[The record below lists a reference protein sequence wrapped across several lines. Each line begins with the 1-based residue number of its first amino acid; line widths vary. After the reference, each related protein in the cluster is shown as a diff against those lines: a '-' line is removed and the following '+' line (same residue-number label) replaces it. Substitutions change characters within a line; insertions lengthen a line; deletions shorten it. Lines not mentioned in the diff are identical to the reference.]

1 MDFSGSV
8 VGGRGVVLA
17 GGCGCAR
24 EDPGTLIGPGSL
36 SPDRWVYA
44 EGLGEGPPPPGANTT
59 PWRTQ
64 WFLFIGA
71 PPTGPRAPCLAA
83 SKKHARGLVAV
94 RRPPT
99 RRPLSADSPSVT
111 TYAGSSNAPNQAASR
126 WVGSSGHGRPPGRS
140 WQVPARRTS
149 HRRAGAL
156 RWIDVATE
164 KAPTDRGL
172 KVTKGEA
179 PSRRLLAGRKTHVAR
194 FRRFRQFIGTL
205 RGGKPSVF

>member
-1 MDFSGSV
+1 MRS
-8 VGGRGVVLA
+8 
-17 GGCGCAR
+17 C
-24 EDPGTLIGPGSL
+24 
-36 SPDRWVYA
+36 
-44 EGLGEGPPPPGANTT
+44 
-59 PWRTQ
+59 RTVH
-64 WFLFIGA
+64 LRA
-71 PPTGPRAPCLAA
+71 PRALW
-83 SKKHARGLVAV
+83 
-94 RRPPT
+94 

-126 WVGSSGHGRPPGRS
+126 CVGSSGHDRPPSRS

-179 PSRRLLAGRKTHVAR
+179 PSRRLLAGRKTHDAR

-205 RGGKPSVF
+205 RGGQAVSFLVRVPITQAARVATFARFHLRKPVVNFWNPALPRLRSG

>member
-126 WVGSSGHGRPPGRS
+126 CVGSNGHGRPPSGS
-140 WQVPARRTS
+140 WQVPARRAS
-149 HRRAGAL
+149 VGGPGRLDGLMRPQKKPRRIGA
-156 RWIDVATE
+156 
-164 KAPTDRGL
+164 
-172 KVTKGEA
+172 
-179 PSRRLLAGRKTHVAR
+179 
-194 FRRFRQFIGTL
+194 
-205 RGGKPSVF
+205 

>member
-1 MDFSGSV
+1 MRS
-8 VGGRGVVLA
+8 
-17 GGCGCAR
+17 C
-24 EDPGTLIGPGSL
+24 
-36 SPDRWVYA
+36 
-44 EGLGEGPPPPGANTT
+44 
-59 PWRTQ
+59 RTVH
-64 WFLFIGA
+64 LRA
-71 PPTGPRAPCLAA
+71 PRALW
-83 SKKHARGLVAV
+83 
-94 RRPPT
+94 

-126 WVGSSGHGRPPGRS
+126 CVGSSGHDRPPSRS

-205 RGGKPSVF
+205 RGGKPSVFWCSHHASRPCGYVCPVPSVETSRQFLNLDVTYAAAEQKP

>member
-1 MDFSGSV
+1 MTG
-8 VGGRGVVLA
+8 LA
-17 GGCGCAR
+17 
-24 EDPGTLIGPGSL
+24 
-36 SPDRWVYA
+36 
-44 EGLGEGPPPPGANTT
+44 
-59 PWRTQ
+59 
-64 WFLFIGA
+64 
-71 PPTGPRAPCLAA
+71 
-83 SKKHARGLVAV
+83 
-94 RRPPT
+94 
-99 RRPLSADSPSVT
+99 
-111 TYAGSSNAPNQAASR
+111 AASR
-126 WVGSSGHGRPPGRS
+126 TNDRPCCPSRAGRGASRSRANAIESSAPIFDRRTYIAASRCVGSSGHDRPPSRS

-205 RGGKPSVF
+205 RGGKPSVFWCSHHASRPCGYVCPVPSAETSR